1 MKYDNEMVNVILTK
15 YPITN
20 GRWLNSE
27 GMGGRSLGEYVM
39 AIYNMSNKVN
49 GSGVIKDMKEGVNFV
64 ETVNGIGLKYRIR
77 EREYNGVYRY
87 FVRSVEYKNLTEVN
101 GGRDYYVT
109 NGDSGP
115 ELITD
120 PWHRRFMKYM
130 GIVNEQLAEV
140 YNVDAYDDMRVMVKD
155 NGNGGIINRL
165 ICSVEAT
172 SVMGHTIYCVH
183 VYYY

>member
-1 MKYDNEMVNVILTK
+1 MKYDNEKVNTILRK

-39 AIYNMSNKVN
+39 AIYNMANKVN
-49 GSGVIKDMKEGVNFV
+49 NTGVIKDMKEGVNFV

-87 FVRSVEYKNLTEVN
+87 FVRSVEYKNLMSVD
-101 GGRDYYVT
+101 GGRNYYVT
-109 NGDSGP
+109 GTGDKP

-130 GIVNEQLAEV
+130 GIVNEQLADV

-155 NGNGGIINRL
+155 NGNGGSMDRL
-165 ICSVEAT
+165 ICSVETT
-172 SVMGHTIYCVH
+172 SVMGHRIYCVH

>member
-1 MKYDNEMVNVILTK
+1 MGYDNEKVNMILRK
-15 YPITN
+15 YPIMN

-39 AIYNMSNKVN
+39 AIYNMSNKVKDG
-49 GSGVIKDMKEGVNFV
+49 GSIATGVDIMDLA
-64 ETVNGIGLKYRIR
+64 NGIGLKHMVR
-77 EREYNGVYRY
+77 ERGYNDVYRY
-87 FVRSVEYKNLTEVN
+87 FVRSVEYKNLMSVD

-109 NGDSGP
+109 GAGDKP

-130 GIVNEQLAEV
+130 GIVNEQLAGK

-155 NGNGGIINRL
+155 KMNGGSMDRL
-165 ICSVEAT
+165 VCSVEAT

>member
-1 MKYDNEMVNVILTK
+1 
-15 YPITN
+15 
-20 GRWLNSE
+20 
-27 GMGGRSLGEYVM
+27 MGGRSLGEYVM
-39 AIYNMSNKVN
+39 AIYNMANKVN

-64 ETVNGIGLKYRIR
+64 ETVNGIGLKYMVK

-87 FVRSVEYKNLTEVN
+87 FVRSVEYKNLMSVD
-101 GGRDYYVT
+101 GGREYYVT
-109 NGDSGP
+109 GTGDRP

-130 GIVNEQLAEV
+130 GIVNEQLADV

-155 NGNGGIINRL
+155 NVNGGSMDRL
-165 ICSVEAT
+165 ICSVETT
-172 SVMGHTIYCVH
+172 SVMGHRIYCVH

>member
-1 MKYDNEMVNVILTK
+1 MKYDNEMVNMILRK

-27 GMGGRSLGEYVM
+27 GMGGRSLGDYVM

-49 GSGVIKDMKEGVNFV
+49 HSGSIETGVMVS
-64 ETVNGIGLKYRIR
+64 
-77 EREYNGVYRY
+77 ERGYNGVYRY
-87 FVRSVEYKNLTEVN
+87 FVRSVEYKNLMSVD
-101 GGRDYYVT
+101 GGREYYVT
-109 NGDSGP
+109 GTGDRP

-130 GIVNEQLAEV
+130 GIVNEQLAGM

-155 NGNGGIINRL
+155 NGNGGSINRL
-165 ICSVEAT
+165 VCSVETT

>member
-1 MKYDNEMVNVILTK
+1 MKYDNEKVNVILTK

-39 AIYNMSNKVN
+39 AIYNMANKVN

-87 FVRSVEYKNLTEVN
+87 FVRSVEYKNLMSVD

-109 NGDSGP
+109 GTGDRP

-130 GIVNEQLAEV
+130 GIVNEQLADV
-140 YNVDAYDDMRVMVKD
+140 YNVDAYDDLRVMVKD
-155 NGNGGIINRL
+155 NGNGGMMDRL
-165 ICSVEAT
+165 VCSVETT
-172 SVMGHTIYCVH
+172 SVMGHRIYCVH

>member
-1 MKYDNEMVNVILTK
+1 MKYNNEMVNVILTK

-87 FVRSVEYKNLTEVN
+87 FVRSVEYKNLMSVD

-109 NGDSGP
+109 GTGDKP

-130 GIVNEQLAEV
+130 GIVNEQLADV

-155 NGNGGIINRL
+155 KINGGSMDRL
-165 ICSVEAT
+165 VCSVETT

>member
-39 AIYNMSNKVN
+39 AIYNMANKVN
-49 GSGVIKDMKEGVNFV
+49 NTGVIKDMKEGVNFV

-87 FVRSVEYKNLTEVN
+87 FVRSVEYKNLMSVD

-109 NGDSGP
+109 GTGDKP

-130 GIVNEQLAEV
+130 GIVNEQLADV
-140 YNVDAYDDMRVMVKD
+140 YNVDAYDDLRVMVKD
-155 NGNGGIINRL
+155 NVNGGMMDRL
-165 ICSVEAT
+165 VCSVETT
-172 SVMGHTIYCVH
+172 SVMGHRIYCVH

>member
-1 MKYDNEMVNVILTK
+1 MKYNNEMVNVILRK

-27 GMGGRSLGEYVM
+27 GMGGRSLGDYVM

-87 FVRSVEYKNLTEVN
+87 FVRSVEYKNLMSVD

-109 NGDSGP
+109 GTGDRP

-130 GIVNEQLAEV
+130 GIVNEQLADV
-140 YNVDAYDDMRVMVKD
+140 YNVDAYDDLRVMVKD
-155 NGNGGIINRL
+155 KINGGSMDRL
-165 ICSVEAT
+165 VCSVETT

>member
-1 MKYDNEMVNVILTK
+1 MKYDNEKVNVILTK

-27 GMGGRSLGEYVM
+27 GMGGRSLGDYVM

-49 GSGVIKDMKEGVNFV
+49 GSGVIKDMKEGVNLV
-64 ETVNGIGLKYRIR
+64 EMVNGIGLKYRVK
-77 EREYNGVYRY
+77 EREYNDVYRY
-87 FVRSVEYKNLTEVN
+87 FVRSVEYKNLMSVD

-109 NGDSGP
+109 GTGDRP

-130 GIVNEQLAEV
+130 GIVNEQLADV

-155 NGNGGIINRL
+155 KINGGSIDRL
-165 ICSVEAT
+165 VCSVETT